1 MSLQACLSRST
12 FTLQL
17 EILKNSIYVGSQEPQ
32 VEVRTL
38 STTYKVSQTSVRGEP
53 LRLHEPPNPN
63 NVHLGA
69 WRGWASPHLGPGP
82 HGETCPS
89 GVNLLPSVSGRKP
102 ALGPSAPAPGLEP
115 PFTCR
120 LLTQM
125 RSEGPPVNPHT
136 FPV

>member
-1 MSLQACLSRST
+1 MSAPKDPKWK
-12 FTLQL
+12 F
-17 EILKNSIYVGSQEPQ
+17 
-32 VEVRTL
+32 
-38 STTYKVSQTSVRGEP
+38 EP
-53 LRLHEPPNPN
+53 LIRLIKSLKLQSAANLSGFTSPSNPN
-63 NVHLGA
+63 NVHLEA
-69 WRGWASPHLGPGP
+69 WREWASPHLGPCP

-102 ALGPSAPAPGLEP
+102 ALGPSAPAPGLAP

-125 RSEGPPVNPHT
+125 SSEGPPVNPHT